1 MALYPGDELSTRHI
15 MRQKMC
21 SRLVI
26 SLAGLLIFIFPVI
39 IFSRR
44 SVVPSSLLNIGP
56 LGQGVLDDFEKI
68 LVISLPE
75 RSDKRDVWALA
86 AAQCDLSIS
95 WVDGV
100 KGEDIPIKA
109 IPAGWNMRESNSTLG
124 CYRGHLNAF
133 QRIISEGLSSAL
145 IFEDDAEWDINIKS
159 QLVEFARGL
168 HYLQGVEKPEALHS
182 PYGDDWDVLWIGYC
196 GAKSRSGDHS
206 YWITHNDPTV
216 VPESLRTETRKEG
229 NRYLDDSAEPLQ
241 GTFTRVVTEPY
252 NVRGLFAY
260 AVSQR
265 GARRFLYNYS
275 VRAKARTA
283 DVAVSEFCSD
293 GVSGARC
300 FAPFPQFVDNYLAA
314 GDTAKDSDR
323 RPFHSEFRKEGT
335 SNNIVFPAKTNLE
348 TYINN
353 SRLYQSRWPDQTLTE
368 SINPDTYIFPRGH
381 GVYLSKEHFKTPQNY

>member
-1 MALYPGDELSTRHI
+1 

-21 SRLVI
+21 SRLVVW
-26 SLAGLLIFIFPVI
+26 LAGLLILLLPI
-39 IFSRR
+39 IILSHR
-44 SVVPSSLLNIGP
+44 SAVPSNLLKIGYMSHS
-56 LGQGVLDDFEKI
+56 VLDDVRNSTLGFEKI
-68 LVISLPE
+68 FVISLPE

-86 AAQCDLSIS
+86 ASQCDLSVS
-95 WVDGV
+95 WVEGV

-133 QRIISEGLSSAL
+133 QRIISDRLSSAL

-159 QLVEFARGL
+159 QLVDFARGL
-168 HYLQGVEKPEALHS
+168 HYLQRVEKPEALHS
-182 PYGDDWDVLWIGYC
+182 PYGDDWDVLWLGYC

-206 YWITHNDPTV
+206 YWITHDDPTV
-216 VPESLRTETRKEG
+216 VPEPLRTETRKEG

-252 NVRGLFAY
+252 NIRCLYAY

-275 VRAKARTA
+275 IRAKARTA

-323 RPFHSEFRKEGT
+323 RQFHSEFRVQGT

-348 TYINN
+348 TFINN
-353 SRLYQSRWPDQTLTE
+353 SRLYQSRWPDRTLTE
-368 SINPDTYIFPRGH
+368 SINPDTYIFPRGY
-381 GVYLSKEHFKTPQNY
+381 GVYLPKEQFKTPKNY